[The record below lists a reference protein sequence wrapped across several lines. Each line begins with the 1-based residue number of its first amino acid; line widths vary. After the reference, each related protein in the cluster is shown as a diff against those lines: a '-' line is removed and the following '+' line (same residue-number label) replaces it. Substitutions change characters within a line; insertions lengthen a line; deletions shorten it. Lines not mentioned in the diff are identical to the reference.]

1 MHVADFAVRR
11 WQFTLVLF
19 AGVTL
24 LGVASL
30 LEIPKSEDPNVD
42 FPTFAVV
49 AVLPGATP
57 ADLERQ
63 VVQPLEAR
71 FKTIDDLKDTKT
83 TIQDGL
89 AVIRLEFVAGTDPNR
104 RRDDVLREADALRPS
119 LPPELI
125 RLDVQEGKASKV
137 NILQLA
143 LVSDTASSRTLDV
156 LSHRLRE
163 RLRAVPGVGDVEIDG
178 LPGQEVRVEVDAERA
193 AALGVS
199 PGEVIAA
206 LSAGTQSI
214 PAGSVDAGARQLSV
228 KASGDYRSA
237 DEIRGAVVRLAGG
250 RAVHVRDLARVTLG
264 DAEPVHLVRVDGRR
278 AVSVSANMKEGQN
291 IFAVR
296 KALAGAEQE
305 FRAELPAGVSLATA
319 FDQVRN
325 VDHRLR
331 GFTRDFLIAIA
342 LVLVTLLPLG
352 TRASLVVMVSIP
364 LSLALGVTLLRF
376 TGFSINQL
384 SIVGFVIALGLLVD
398 DSVVV
403 VENIT
408 RWIRLGATP
417 REAAVKATRQITL
430 SVLGCTAT
438 LVFAFLPLLALPG
451 GAGEFIRSMPVAVV
465 FTILASLLV
474 SLTVV
479 PFLSSRLLRSYGSH
493 GNLFF
498 RALTWA
504 VEGSYRPVLKQ
515 ALARPRLTL
524 AAAGLLVAGSL
535 ALVPRIGFSLF
546 PRAGLPQVRVTV
558 ETPEG
563 ASLAETDRAVRFAE
577 GVLREDPDVRRV
589 VANVGKGNPQVYYN
603 VAQQNEKASWGELLL
618 ELDTREQAGID
629 RILARLRER
638 LAGYPGATLQV
649 LEFEQGPP
657 VDAPVAIRVL
667 GEDPRE
673 LDAASRRVEEVLRS
687 IPGTRYVKNP
697 ARDRKSDLRV
707 AVDRDRAALAGVSV
721 PDVDR
726 SVRLAVGG
734 VVAGRYRED
743 GAEDA
748 RDVRVTLS
756 RAGDGDLPGAPRP
769 TPEVLDRT
777 YVPGAAG
784 AVPLR
789 QVADLRLEPSPARI
803 YRTDR
808 VRSATV
814 TAQVQE
820 GYNTDRLTGAV
831 LSRLSAERWP
841 PGIRIV
847 PAGELESRE
856 ESFGGLGSAIIV
868 AAMGVLAVLVLE
880 FRTFRSTLIVA
891 SVIPLGVVGGLVA
904 LWLSGNTL
912 SFTAT
917 IGFVALLGI
926 EVKNS
931 ILLVDFTNQLR
942 EEGVPLDEAVRRA
955 GETRFVPIL
964 LTTLT
969 AMGGLVPLA
978 LERSALYSP
987 LALVLL
993 GGLVS
998 STLLA
1003 RLVTPVLYRLLP
1015 PEVEAAATGAGEP
1028 GPRRRSTPTPPAG
1041 SAQPAAA

>member
-24 LGVASL
+24 LGIASL
-30 LEIPKSEDPNVD
+30 LEIPKSEDPTFDYPN
-42 FPTFAVV
+42 FAVV

-71 FKTIDDLKDTKT
+71 LKTIDDLKSTKT
-83 TIQDGL
+83 QIEDGL
-89 AVIRLEFVAGTDPNR
+89 AVVQVEFEAGSDPAR
-104 RRDDVLREADALRPS
+104 RRDDVLRETGALRPS
-119 LPPELI
+119 LPPELV
-125 RLDVQEGKASKV
+125 RLDVQEFNAAKV
-137 NILQLA
+137 NIIQLA
-143 LVSDTASSRTLDV
+143 LVSDTASSRTLDT
-156 LSHRLRE
+156 LAHRLRE
-163 RLRAVPGVGDVEIDG
+163 RLRAVPGVGDVQIDG
-178 LPGQEVRVEVDAERA
+178 LPAQEVRVEVDPERA
-193 AALGVS
+193 VALGVS

-214 PAGSVDAGARQLSV
+214 PSGSVDAGARQLSV
-228 KASGDYRSA
+228 KASGDYRSI
-237 DEIRGAVVRLAGG
+237 DEVRDAVVRLAGG
-250 RAVHVRDLARVTLG
+250 QAVHVRDLAQVTLG
-264 DAEPVHLVRVDGRR
+264 DAEPVHLVRVDGHR
-278 AVSVSANMKEGQN
+278 AVSVAANMKEKQN
-291 IFAVR
+291 IFTVR
-296 KALAGAEQE
+296 KALGSAVDEL
-305 FRAELPAGVSLATA
+305 RAELPPGISLATA
-319 FDQVRN
+319 FDQASN

-331 GFTRDFLIAIA
+331 GFARDFLIAIA

-364 LSLALGVTLLRF
+364 LSLALGVALLRF
-376 TGFSINQL
+376 AGFSVNQL

-451 GAGEFIRSMPVAVV
+451 AAGLFIRSMPVAVV

-479 PFLSSRLLRSYGSH
+479 PFLSSRLLKSAGSH
-493 GNLFF
+493 GNVFF
-498 RALTWA
+498 RALTW
-504 VEGSYRPVLKQ
+504 VVDGSYRPVLKQ
-515 ALARPRLTL
+515 ALARPWLTL
-524 AAAGLLVAGSL
+524 LAATLLVAGSV

-563 ASLAETDRAVRFAE
+563 SSLAETDRAVRFAE
-577 GVLREDPDVRRV
+577 GVLRGEPEVRRA
-589 VANVGKGNPQVYYN
+589 VANLGKGNPRVYYN
-603 VAQQNEKASWGELLL
+603 VPQANEKASWGEILF
-618 ELDTREQAGID
+618 ELDTREQAEIERVLG
-629 RILARLRER
+629 RIRSRLS
-638 LAGYPGATLQV
+638 GYPGATLQV

-657 VDAPVAIRVL
+657 IDAPVAIRVL
-667 GEDPRE
+667 GEDRSE
-673 LDAASRRVEEVLRS
+673 LDAASRKVEQVLLS
-687 IPGTRYVKNP
+687 TPGTRYVKNP
-697 ARDRKSDLRV
+697 TRDRKTDLRV
-707 AVDRDRAALAGVSV
+707 AVDRDRAALAGVSL

-726 SVRLAVGG
+726 TVRLALGG
-734 VVAGRYRED
+734 VVAGRFRED
-743 GAEDA
+743 GAEDP
-748 RDVRVTLS
+748 RDVRVTFARTAS
-756 RAGDGDLPGAPRP
+756 GKLPGAARP
-769 TPEVLDRT
+769 TPEVLDRV
-777 YVPGAAG
+777 YLPGAAG

-789 QVADLRLEPSPARI
+789 QVAELRLEPSPARI

-808 VRSATV
+808 IRSATI

-820 GYNTDRLTGAV
+820 GYNTDRITRAV
-831 LSRLSAERWP
+831 LGRLAAERWP
-841 PGIRIV
+841 AGIRIV

-856 ESFGGLGSAIIV
+856 ESFGGLGSAIII

-891 SVIPLGVVGGLVA
+891 SVIPLGVVGGLLA
-904 LWLSGNTL
+904 LFLSGNTL

-942 EEGVPLDEAVRRA
+942 EEGLPLDEAIRQA

-969 AMGGLVPLA
+969 AMGGLIPLA

-987 LALVLL
+987 LALVIL

-998 STLLA
+998 STVLA
-1003 RLVTPVLYRLLP
+1003 RLVTPVLYKLLP
-1015 PEVEAAATGAGEP
+1015 PDLAEGVEPAREP
-1028 GPRRRSTPTPPAG
+1028 EAQRDAEPPPAPG
-1041 SAQPAAA
+1041 TTQPAAA